1 MAIFISI
8 LMSLGII
15 SNSGNSNS
23 HAHHT
28 GIYDTKHTTDYSATS
43 RGNIEWDENH

>member
-1 MAIFISI
+1 MAIIISI

-15 SNSGNSNS
+15 SNSGNTTS
-23 HAHHT
+23 HSHHT
-28 GIYDTKHTTDYSATS
+28 GIYGDKHPTDYSATS